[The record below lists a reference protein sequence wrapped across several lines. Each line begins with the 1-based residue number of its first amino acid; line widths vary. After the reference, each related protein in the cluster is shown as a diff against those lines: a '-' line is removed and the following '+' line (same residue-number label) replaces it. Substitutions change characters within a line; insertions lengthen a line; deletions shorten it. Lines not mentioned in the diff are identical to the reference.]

1 MEIKI
6 SIPTDEDGFIEMECD
21 YCNNRFML
29 HESVYSDDA
38 NLHFFCPICGLPN
51 GIGTFY
57 CQEVL
62 EAVRRKATNMMF
74 GQIQK
79 QLGPTIRKINRG
91 GLFKRIGAV
100 LSLIVPLFVS
110 AIGRSEEL
118 SNAMEARGYD
128 PYAKRSRYRILQFG
142 WRDLIGFVIVA
153 AIFGGI
159 LALRIIDGFYFRVDF
174 ISWIF
179 GVKPLF

>member
-29 HESVYSDDA
+29 HESVYSDEA

-62 EAVRRKATNMMF
+62 EAARRIATNMMYD
-74 GQIQK
+74 QIQK
-79 QLGPTIRKINRG
+79 QLGPTIRKINRTG
-91 GLFKRIGAV
+91 FLKM
-100 LSLIVPLFVS
+100 SLNIPKQ
-110 AIGRSEEL
+110 IPEKEL
-118 SNAMEARGYD
+118 YAPAMEY
-128 PYAKRSRYRILQFG
+128 ILSHQDCCGIDVKTLEF
-142 WRDLIGFVIVA
+142 DFQIGLYCPIC
-153 AIFGGI
+153 GGTK
-159 LALRIIDGFYFRVDF
+159 L
-174 ISWIF
+174 
-179 GVKPLF
+179 

>member
-91 GLFKRIGAV
+91 GLFKMSLNVPKQIPEKELYAPVKEYTLSHQDCCGIDVKTMEFDVQIG
-100 LSLIVPLFVS
+100 LYCPIC
-110 AIGRSEEL
+110 
-118 SNAMEARGYD
+118 
-128 PYAKRSRYRILQFG
+128 
-142 WRDLIGFVIVA
+142 
-153 AIFGGI
+153 GGSKI
-159 LALRIIDGFYFRVDF
+159 
-174 ISWIF
+174 
-179 GVKPLF
+179 